1 MLENVKCEYFFLPET
16 KFLPSKGDETYTIF
30 DHTSEFL
37 AGLMGEGSEVGLGW
51 TQAQQEMYGVCSKFL
66 DR

>member
-1 MLENVKCEYFFLPET
+1 MLENVKCELFFLPET

-37 AGLMGEGSEVGLGW
+37 AGLMGEGSEVGHGW
-51 TQAQQEMYGVCSKFL
+51 TQA
-66 DR
+66 